1 MGEMCSLSRHTT
13 SLLSGIASLE
23 CRVVKIANQGAGSLF
38 ISAKFLAILHWR
50 SCSNQWPKPYR
61 AFGIVE
67 EANLLDNFGIQ
78 SLEHFCFKNVR
89 KLHLK

>member
-38 ISAKFLAILHWR
+38 INAEFLAILH
-50 SCSNQWPKPYR
+50 
-61 AFGIVE
+61 
-67 EANLLDNFGIQ
+67 
-78 SLEHFCFKNVR
+78 
-89 KLHLK
+89 